1 MEIYCLSL
9 NYQNANVALREAL
22 AYSPENTRIALARL
36 GCGHQACPGPIRE
49 LVILSTCNRVEL
61 YAVAAT
67 PIFDELEIFMAET
80 RAVPREMFGPSLERL
95 HGGGAVTHLLYV
107 AAGLKSIVLGE
118 TQILGQVTQALGLA
132 REQGAS
138 GKILNRLFQIAVHA
152 GKRARTET
160 QISHNPASIASVAVR
175 LIHQEIPDLAS
186 AQIVVLGAGKMAELT
201 VSALNKRGADRI
213 QVVNRTLE
221 RAEIIAQRWHAEA
234 KTYEQLPETLAGAD
248 ILIASTSAP
257 HTLIDKDMVDNS
269 LASRPQRPLVMMDIA
284 VPRDIDADVGDL
296 EGVYLYDM
304 DVLANSL
311 ETSLAKRAQE
321 VPHVEQILAE
331 EQQRFM
337 NFMSTLDVLPII
349 VNMRTEADRIR
360 EIELAKTLRRFPEF
374 SLHDEEE
381 LEAMTRA
388 IVKKILHKPT
398 IRLQKEANGPNA
410 AEYASVARNLFG
422 TD

>member
-9 NYQNANVALREAL
+9 NHQNANVAIREAL
-22 AYSPENTRIALARL
+22 AYSSENTRTALARL
-36 GCGHQACPGPIRE
+36 GCGHLAPPGPIRE

-67 PIFDELEIFMAET
+67 PIFDELETFMAET
-80 RAVPREMFGPSLERL
+80 RAIPKEVFSSSLEFMQ
-95 HGGGAVTHLLYV
+95 GEEAVTHLLQV

-118 TQILGQVTQALGLA
+118 PQILGQVTQALGLA
-132 REQGAS
+132 REQDVS
-138 GKILNRLFQIAVHA
+138 GKVLNRLFQIAIHA
-152 GKRARTET
+152 GKRAHSET

-175 LIHQEIPDLAS
+175 LIHEVISDLSA
-186 AQIVVLGAGKMAELT
+186 AQIVVLGAGEMAELA
-201 VSALNKRGADRI
+201 VAALNKRGADRI

-221 RAEIIAQRWHAEA
+221 SAETMAQRWHGEA
-234 KTYEQLPETLAGAD
+234 KTYEQLPETLMGAD
-248 ILIASTSAP
+248 ILITSTGAP
-257 HTLIDKDMVDNS
+257 HTLIHKDMVANS

-304 DVLANSL
+304 DALANNL

-321 VPHVEQILAE
+321 VPHVERIIAE

-360 EIELAKTLRRFPEF
+360 GTELAKTLRRFPEF
-374 SLHDEEE
+374 SLHDANE

-388 IVKKILHKPT
+388 IVKKILHNPT
-398 IRLQKEANGPNA
+398 VRLQKEPNGPNA
-410 AEYASVARNLFG
+410 AEYASVARNFFG
-422 TD
+422 KD